1 MTSLMEIDPLFNTL
15 LNQGKSFLN
24 IQDEYKYMVD
34 PHLKLIEQTTSPKLG
49 SLIENFSQNFPDK
62 TNQLAAEVSAVND
75 DGANTAAL
83 QNFISTINQ
92 YNATLKNYQ
101 DIALVPGM
109 SDDKRASKLNYG
121 EQLTNQLSD
130 LNTMLKKKL
139 SGRTVGGAKGYDY
152 QAGSGEEGAGDQ
164 PQLLAMRK
172 HIQGPLQGSLSA
184 QRESYDAY
192 VRDVNTLI
200 GEGSDTQIRAKSA
213 YYKYI
218 VWLIV
223 SITLISYTIKFASS

>member
-24 IQDEYKYMVD
+24 IQNEYKYMVD
-34 PHLKLIEQTTSPKLG
+34 PHLNLIEQTTSPRLG

-75 DGANTAAL
+75 DGANTGAL
-83 QNFISTINQ
+83 QDFIATINK

-109 SDDKRASKLNYG
+109 SDAQRTAKLDLS
-121 EQLTNQLSD
+121 EQLTSQLTN

-139 SGRTVGGAKGYDY
+139 TGRTVGGAKGYDY
-152 QAGSGEEGAGDQ
+152 QAGSGEAGAGDQ

-172 HIQGPLQGSLSA
+172 RIQGQLQGNLST
-184 QRESYDAY
+184 QRASYDEY

-223 SITLISYTIKFASS
+223 SITLISYAIKVASS

>member
-1 MTSLMEIDPLFNTL
+1 
-15 LNQGKSFLN
+15 
-24 IQDEYKYMVD
+24 
-34 PHLKLIEQTTSPKLG
+34 
-49 SLIENFSQNFPDK
+49 
-62 TNQLAAEVSAVND
+62 
-75 DGANTAAL
+75 
-83 QNFISTINQ
+83 
-92 YNATLKNYQ
+92 
-101 DIALVPGM
+101 M

-130 LNTMLKKKL
+130 LNTMLKKKI
-139 SGRTVGGAKGYDY
+139 SGRTVGGDKGYDY
-152 QAGSGEEGAGDQ
+152 QAGSGEGGAGDQ

-172 HIQGPLQGSLSA
+172 HIQGPLQGSLST
-184 QRESYDAY
+184 QRASYDAY

>member
-1 MTSLMEIDPLFNTL
+1 MEIDPLFNTL

-34 PHLKLIEQTTSPKLG
+34 PHLKLIAQTTSPKLG
-49 SLIENFSQNFPDK
+49 ALIENFSQNFPDK
-62 TNQLAAEVSAVND
+62 TNQLATEVSAVND

-121 EQLTNQLSD
+121 EQLTNQL
-130 LNTMLKKKL
+130 L
-139 SGRTVGGAKGYDY
+139 S
-152 QAGSGEEGAGDQ
+152 
-164 PQLLAMRK
+164 PHCLA
-172 HIQGPLQGSLSA
+172 
-184 QRESYDAY
+184 
-192 VRDVNTLI
+192 
-200 GEGSDTQIRAKSA
+200 
-213 YYKYI
+213 
-218 VWLIV
+218 
-223 SITLISYTIKFASS
+223 

>member
-24 IQDEYKYMVD
+24 IQNEYKYMVD
-34 PHLKLIEQTTSPKLG
+34 PHLNLIEQTTSPRLG

-75 DGANTAAL
+75 DGANTGAL
-83 QNFISTINQ
+83 QDFIATINK

-109 SDDKRASKLNYG
+109 SDAQRTAKLNLS
-121 EQLTNQLSD
+121 EQLTSQLTN

-139 SGRTVGGAKGYDY
+139 TGRTVGGAKGYDY
-152 QAGSGEEGAGDQ
+152 QAGSGEAGAGDQ

-172 HIQGPLQGSLSA
+172 RIQGQLQGNLST
-184 QRESYDAY
+184 QRASYDEY

-223 SITLISYTIKFASS
+223 SITLISYTIKVASS